1 MTGFHAPPSDRLV
14 LAPSGLR
21 AVAVARTIDARV
33 FLDPAAPVTGIAR
46 PLARRLPGMPQTP
59 DTGVTTLPRPL
70 HIRFVRPYTDLRR
83 ARFVPLLPDGALLD
97 LGRDVLGTVTIRLD
111 LKAGQVRS
119 LAARD
124 AASLADHATRIPVT
138 LRDDA
143 LTMPGQLDGQAV
155 TVRFDTAPHDQPP
168 PPATLSVTIGGTTL
182 PGRRDADGAVSIG
195 WDAFADRRLV
205 LDLPH
210 GAIWLD

>member
-21 AVAVARTIDARV
+21 AIAVARTIDVRV
-33 FLDPAAPVTGIAR
+33 FLDPAAPVTAIAR
-46 PLARRLPGMPQTP
+46 PLARRLPGMPPAP
-59 DTGVTTLPRPL
+59 DSGTTALPRPL
-70 HIRFVRPYTDLRR
+70 LIRFVRPYADIRR
-83 ARFVPLLPDGALLD
+83 ARFVAALPDDALLD
-97 LGRDVLGTVTIRLD
+97 LGRDVLGTVTVRLD
-111 LKAGQVRS
+111 LKAGQIRR
-119 LAARD
+119 LDPDAAAR
-124 AASLADHATRIPVT
+124 LADHATRIPVT
-138 LRDDA
+138 LRDDG

-155 TVRFDTAPHDQPP
+155 TITFDTAPRDQPP
-168 PPATLSVTIGGTTL
+168 PPATVPVTIAGQTL
-182 PGRRDADGAVSIG
+182 SARRGADGHVSIG